1 MDMTH
6 DLIVIGAGSG
16 GVAGARR
23 AAALG
28 AKVAI
33 IEADRVGGT
42 CVIRGCVPKK
52 LMMYAAGF
60 AHLFEEAQGF
70 GWTQVKGRFE
80 MARWADAKKR
90 EIARLEK
97 IYDDMLLNGGVE
109 LVRGRARLV
118 ARCEVEVGG
127 RVLRAPRV
135 LVATG
140 GSPAADAI
148 PGLQAA
154 MTSNDILDLREL
166 PPSLL
171 VIGGGYI
178 ACEFASI
185 LAGFGCQVTLACR
198 DRYPLRGFDEEL
210 RGRLALALSERG
222 LTIASGVPLTRLERT
237 DAGFELVRA
246 DGSVLRAQAA
256 LNATGRRPNTA
267 GLGLEAAGVALT
279 ARGAIAV
286 DAESR
291 SSCPTIWAVGDV
303 TDRVNLTPVAIAE
316 ARAFADTEFGKHPR
330 RIDHRTIASAVF
342 TEPPIGTVGLTEAQA
357 VLRGPVDV
365 YAADFRP
372 MRTAFTGGS
381 ARTYMKLVV
390 DGLNDRVLGVQMIGP
405 DAPEIVQSLAVAL
418 TSGAT
423 KQDFDHTI
431 AVHPTAAEE
440 FMLMRSPVRRLVQ
453 SVQPNRV
460 PTNVAPAHA
469 PSSAADAPAGA
480 TLQAPA

>member
-1 MDMTH
+1 MEIRMDMTH

-23 AAALG
+23 AATLG

-33 IEADRVGGT
+33 VEADRVGGT

-60 AHLFEEAQGF
+60 AHLLAEAPGF
-70 GWTQVKGRFE
+70 GWTGVEGRFE

-109 LVRGRARLV
+109 LVRGRARV
-118 ARCEVEVGG
+118 TSRCEVDVDG
-127 RVLRAPRV
+127 RVLRAPRL

-140 GSPAADAI
+140 GAPAADAI
-148 PGLQAA
+148 PGLEAA

-166 PPSLL
+166 PASLL

-185 LAGFGCQVTLACR
+185 LAGFGCKVTLAYR

-210 RGRLALALSERG
+210 RGRLALALGERG
-222 LTIASGVPLTRLERT
+222 LTLACGVALTRLER
-237 DAGFELVRA
+237 DDGGFALVRA
-246 DGSVLRAQAA
+246 DGSVLRADAA

-267 GLGLEAAGVALT
+267 GLGLESAGVTLT
-279 ARGAIAV
+279 TQGAVAV
-286 DAESR
+286 DADSR
-291 SSCPTIWAVGDV
+291 STCPTIWAVGDV

-316 ARAFADTEFGKHPR
+316 ARAFVDTEFGKSPR
-330 RIDHRTIASAVF
+330 RVDHRTVASAVF
-342 TEPPIGTVGLTEAQA
+342 TEPPIGTVGLSEAHA
-357 VLRGPVDV
+357 VQRGPVDV
-365 YAADFRP
+365 YASDFRP

-381 ARTYMKLVV
+381 ERTYMKLVV
-390 DGLNDRVLGVQMIGP
+390 DGLSDRVLGVQMIGP

-423 KQDFDHTI
+423 KRDFDHTI
-431 AVHPTAAEE
+431 ALHPTAAEE
-440 FMLMRSPVRRLVQ
+440 FMLMRTPVRRLAQ

-460 PTNVAPAHA
+460 
-469 PSSAADAPAGA
+469 
-480 TLQAPA
+480 